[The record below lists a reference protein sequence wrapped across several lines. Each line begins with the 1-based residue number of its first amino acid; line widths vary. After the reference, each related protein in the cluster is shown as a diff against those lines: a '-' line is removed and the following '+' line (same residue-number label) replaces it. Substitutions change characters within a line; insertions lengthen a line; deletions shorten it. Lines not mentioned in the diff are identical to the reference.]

1 MDIRFDNKVIV
12 ISGGLTGI
20 GAATVKAL
28 RIQGG

>member
-20 GAATVKAL
+20 GAATVKAFADS
-28 RIQGG
+28 GG